1 MALADFLKTINQ
13 TGGVNPQQSP
23 IGQSNPSMQTSSTPS
38 PFGDMSQ
45 KLEGK
50 NDKLKL
56 MLYALGGALKGD
68 KDFVQNTL
76 ALQQMQEGKK
86 KQEAQKQK
94 YQDFLAKL
102 PEGSFK
108 DLATALGPSKLD
120 DLLLERYKAETKG
133 IDDTARQREYSQL
146 QSILED
152 PNKTPEEKDLA
163 KKFFAGITGGKSKE
177 QTIRELV
184 ASLAKTI
191 NPYTQQ
197 LYTPDEISAQIQQI
211 DPLLSG
217 TYGQQSPQPAPGSFG
232 YKKYKVTP
240 EG

>member
-13 TGGVNPQQSP
+13 TGGINPQQSP
-23 IGQSNPSMQTSSTPS
+23 VGQSNPSMQTTSTPS

-86 KQEAQKQK
+86 KQEAQKKK
-94 YQDFLAKL
+94 YEEFLAKL

-108 DLATALGPSKLD
+108 DLATTLGPSKLD
-120 DLLLERYKAETKG
+120 DLLLERYKAEQPK
-133 IDDTARQREYSQL
+133 E
-146 QSILED
+146 
-152 PNKTPEEKDLA
+152 KTVADYKAYLA
-163 KKFFAGITGGKSKE
+163 KKYASGEPLTPQDLQLEAYLANLDPFERRIRNIPPAGQSGIDTRRIDITDISEAEKYPKG
-177 QTIRELV
+177 TLV
-184 ASLAKTI
+184 HL
-191 NPYTQQ
+191 N
-197 LYTPDEISAQIQQI
+197 
-211 DPLLSG
+211 
-217 TYGQQSPQPAPGSFG
+217 GQPII
-232 YKKYKVTP
+232 VD
-240 EG
+240 